1 MKFARFFLLFIL
13 SLLMVS
19 ATDAMAQQ
27 SEMLRYER
35 QRSNDSLRLSQRRE
49 MRRNARRYLRMVED
63 SLRKGASSIVYDSL
77 HRGPAEGKIALVL
90 AGGGAKGLYHIGV
103 IKALEEN
110 DIPIDYVSGTSMGAI
125 IGALY
130 AAGYT
135 PDEMAAIV
143 TSGDVENWV
152 SGKIDDRYKFFY
164 NERQDIPSMFSVYMD
179 VKRDSLS
186 SRSTFDLALPH
197 AFINTSQIDM
207 ALTELFA
214 PASVACGGDFNRL
227 MVPYRCIATDVN
239 SHEAVKYQRGD
250 LPFAVRASMS
260 YPILF
265 RPVTDKDGRVL
276 VDGGCYDNFPW
287 RALEEDFDPAFF
299 VGSQCVAENEHIT
312 QNSSVEKQVMSL
324 VTLPTDYSLPEGKGV
339 IIKREV
345 TASLLDFAGGQ
356 ATIQH
361 GYDDAMRAMPELK
374 ERIAARRTR
383 EDVERMRLAF
393 RESCPELRFS
403 DIDIDGLNREQQQY
417 ARTFM
422 HFKKRP
428 LPDSVAAPT
437 ISFDEVRER
446 YFMLMATNQFTSNA
460 FPEATFD
467 SINCDFRMHLDLSSK
482 PELKFLVGGNIS
494 STAFNQI
501 FVGINHFKLGRTAL
515 TTYGDLFL
523 GPVSSV
529 LRVGGRAML
538 IRRRPLYVD
547 YSVQGS
553 WQSNLRGS
561 FGNVTPVRNTIEART
576 IDTHAHLGLGWATSR
591 RSVLELSANA
601 GYNFYSYIDSY
612 DEPGN
617 PSTHD
622 WLRFAAG
629 RLQYQYSTLDKISY
643 PTHGARFTISAIS
656 VLARDKYEN
665 AELFERGAKEKQTRK
680 WMGAKLKWEHYPSNW
695 RDWWFSVSYNIEA
708 VYTTHPNFGNPYAT
722 ILSAPQYTPLPHAQ
736 MLYMP
741 EFAANRYAAMGI
753 MPTFKLLPNLYLRT
767 GAFAMLR
774 DPIQDNKYMHY
785 LGDLSFVYHT
795 PVGPVSLSVTKYNFE
810 NKNNCYVMFNFG
822 HPIFGS
828 RGLYY

>member
-1 MKFARFFLLFIL
+1 MKTARFFTLFIL
-13 SLLMVS
+13 LLVLLMTNNV
-19 ATDAMAQQ
+19 AAQQ
-27 SEMLRYER
+27 TTSAALTDLQLTDTLSSSE
-35 QRSNDSLRLSQRRE
+35 RRAV
-49 MRRNARRYLRMVED
+49 RRIIRRHQRMVED
-63 SLRKGASSIVYDSL
+63 SLKSGASSIILDSL
-77 HRGPAEGKIALVL
+77 DMRPADGKVGLVL

-110 DIPIDYVSGTSMGAI
+110 NIPIDYVSGTSMGAI

-130 AAGYT
+130 ASGYT
-135 PDEMAAIV
+135 VEEMTAIV
-143 TSGDVENWV
+143 TSGNVENWV

-164 NERQDIPSMFSVYMD
+164 TERQDIPSMFSVYVD
-179 VKRDSLS
+179 VKRDTVA
-186 SRSTFDLALPH
+186 SRSSLNLALPH

-207 ALTELFA
+207 ALNELFA
-214 PASVACGGDFNRL
+214 PASVVCGGDFNKL
-227 MVPYRCIATDVN
+227 MIPFRCIATDVN
-239 SHEAVKYQRGD
+239 RHKAVEYEHGD

-287 RALEEDFDPAFF
+287 RSLEEDFAPSFF
-299 VGSQCVAENEHIT
+299 IGSQCVADDEYIT

-324 VTLPTDYSLPEGKGV
+324 VTMPTDYSLPEGKGV

-361 GYDDAMRAMPELK
+361 GYEDAMRAMPELL
-374 ERIAARRTR
+374 ERIAVRRSS
-383 EDVERMRLAF
+383 EDVESRREAF
-393 RESCPELRFS
+393 RKRCPELQFS
-403 DIDIDGLNREQQQY
+403 DMDIDGLSYRQQEY
-417 ARTFM
+417 ARSFM
-422 HFKKRP
+422 NFRKRP

-446 YFMLMATNQFTSNA
+446 YFTLMATNEFTTNT
-460 FPEATFD
+460 FPEVTYD
-467 SINCDFRMHLDLSSK
+467 SINRDFRMHLSLSSK
-482 PELKFLVGGNIS
+482 PGFKFLVGGNIS

-501 FVGINHFKLGRTAL
+501 FLGVNHFKLGRTAL

-529 LRVGGRAML
+529 MRVGGRTVL
-538 IRRRPLYVD
+538 INRRPMYVD
-547 YSVQGS
+547 YSVQAS

-561 FGNVTPVRNTIEART
+561 FGNVTPATNTIEART
-576 IDTHAHLGLGWATSR
+576 IETYAHLGLGWATSR
-591 RSVLELSANA
+591 KSVLELSANA

-612 DEPGN
+612 DEPDD

-622 WLRFAAG
+622 WFRFVAG
-629 RLQYQYSTLDKISY
+629 RLQYQYSTLDKITY
-643 PTHGARFTISAIS
+643 PTRGGRFTGSIIG
-656 VLARDKYEN
+656 VLGRDKYEN
-665 AELFERGAKEKQTRK
+665 AELFALGRTAHQTRK
-680 WMGAKLKWEHYPSNW
+680 WFGGKIKWEHYPSNW

-722 ILSAPQYTPLPHAQ
+722 ILSSPRYAPLPHSQ

-741 EFAANRYAAMGI
+741 EFAANRYAALGI
-753 MPTFKLLPNLYLRT
+753 MPTFKLFPNLYLRA

-774 DPIQDNKYMHY
+774 DPLAERDYVHY
-785 LGDLSFVYHT
+785 IGDLSFVYHT
-795 PVGPVSLSVTKYNFE
+795 PVGPVSLSVTKYNFDTT
-810 NKNNCYVMFNFG
+810 NNCYVMFNFG

-828 RGLYY
+828 KGLYY

>member
-1 MKFARFFLLFIL
+1 MKTARIFTLFIL
-13 SLLMVS
+13 LSLLLFANDV
-19 ATDAMAQQ
+19 AAQQ
-27 SEMLRYER
+27 TTAAALTDL
-35 QRSNDSLRLSQRRE
+35 QLTDTLSSAKRRAV
-49 MRRNARRYLRMVED
+49 RRNIRRHQRMVED
-63 SLRKGASSIVYDSL
+63 SLKEGAASIILDSL
-77 HRGPAEGKIALVL
+77 TTRPAEGKIGLVL

-110 DIPIDYVSGTSMGAI
+110 NIPIDYVSGTSMGAI

-130 AAGYT
+130 ASGYSIE
-135 PDEMAAIV
+135 EMTDIV
-143 TSGDVENWV
+143 TSGNVENWV

-164 NERQDIPSMFSVYMD
+164 TSRQDIPSMFSVYVD
-179 VKRDSLS
+179 VKRDTVA
-186 SRSTFDLALPH
+186 SRSSLDLALPH

-207 ALTELFA
+207 ALTEIFA
-214 PASVACGGDFNRL
+214 PAAVACDGNFDRL
-227 MVPYRCIATDVN
+227 MIPFRCIATDVN
-239 SHEAVKYQRGD
+239 RHEAIKYESGD
-250 LPFAVRASMS
+250 LTFAVRASMS

-265 RPVTDKDGRVL
+265 RPVTDKAGRVL

-287 RALEEDFDPAFF
+287 RALEDDFAPSFF
-299 VGSQCVAENEHIT
+299 IGSQCVASNEHIT

-324 VTLPTDYSLPEGKGV
+324 VTMPTDYSLPEGRGV

-345 TASLLDFAGGQ
+345 TASLLDFAGGM

-361 GYDDAMRAMPELK
+361 GYEDAMRAMPELLD
-374 ERIAARRTR
+374 RIAARRSR
-383 EDVERMRLAF
+383 EEVDSRREAF
-393 RESCPELRFS
+393 RERCPELRFS
-403 DIDIDGLNREQQQY
+403 DLDIEGLNHRQQEY

-422 HFKKRP
+422 NFKKRP

-437 ISFDEVRER
+437 ISFDEIRER
-446 YFMLMATNQFTSNA
+446 YFTLMATNEFTTNT
-460 FPEATFD
+460 FPEVTYD
-467 SINCDFRMHLDLSSK
+467 SINRDFRMHLNLSSK
-482 PELKFLVGGNIS
+482 PEFKFLVGGNIS

-501 FVGINHFKLGRTAL
+501 FLGVNHFQLGRTAL

-529 LRVGGRAML
+529 VRVGGRTVL
-538 IRRRPLYVD
+538 INRRPMYLD
-547 YSVQGS
+547 YAIQAS

-561 FGNVTPVRNTIEART
+561 FGNVTPVQNTIEART
-576 IDTHAHLGLGWATSR
+576 VETYAHLGVGWATTR
-591 RSVLELSANA
+591 KSVLELSANA

-612 DEPGN
+612 DEPDN

-622 WLRFAAG
+622 WFRFLAG
-629 RLQYQYSTLDKISY
+629 RLQYQYSTLDKITY
-643 PTHGARFTISAIS
+643 PTRGGRFTGSIIG
-656 VLARDKYEN
+656 VLGRDKYEN
-665 AELFERGAKEKQTRK
+665 AELFAYGRK
-680 WMGAKLKWEHYPSNW
+680 AQQARNWIGGKIKWEHYPSNW

-722 ILSAPQYTPLPHAQ
+722 ILSSPRYAPLPHSQ